1 MHSDLDLIILGM
13 EFKLPL
19 DTENFIYN
27 ITKSKEKKHI
37 PILLIAN
44 ENEYN
49 KIKIGLSNGAKDFAY
64 FPFMENNLDLRI
76 QSIINNLAISS
87 NSNFTNNIIFKSENF
102 QDKFESIGNKYIF
115 QKRLSLQ
122 DISTEM
128 GMSISTL
135 NRKCKIFYN
144 DTPSNLISDKKLE
157 ASIQIL
163 SLNNESVK
171 CVSHQLGFKS
181 VQHFCLSFKKKYNNS
196 PKKHLSSL
204 LINDSIFL

>member
-1 MHSDLDLIILGM
+1 MGKYQNIIYQNNLIFTDCTIKAIDYIMHSDLDLIILGM

-76 QSIINNLAISS
+76 QSIINNLTIR
-87 NSNFTNNIIFKSENF
+87 N
-102 QDKFESIGNKYIF
+102 
-115 QKRLSLQ
+115 
-122 DISTEM
+122 
-128 GMSISTL
+128 
-135 NRKCKIFYN
+135 
-144 DTPSNLISDKKLE
+144 
-157 ASIQIL
+157 
-163 SLNNESVK
+163 
-171 CVSHQLGFKS
+171 
-181 VQHFCLSFKKKYNNS
+181 
-196 PKKHLSSL
+196 
-204 LINDSIFL
+204 